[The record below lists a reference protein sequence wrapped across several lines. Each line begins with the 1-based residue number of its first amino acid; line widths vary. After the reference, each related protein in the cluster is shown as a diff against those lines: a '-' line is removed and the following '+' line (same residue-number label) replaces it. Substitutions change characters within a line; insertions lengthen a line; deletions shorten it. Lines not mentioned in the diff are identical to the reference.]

1 MQAFGDT
8 EAVELFRD
16 NVGAARR
23 VRQEDQLLA
32 GSVKSLK
39 GIHHAGKYG
48 DAVMHDA
55 PEIEDKTFIPVY
67 DIAQALE
74 YWDAHGRSPAVSGV
88 SGGSWLF
95 RGSPKR

>member
-1 MQAFGDT
+1 MKAFGDT

-23 VRQEDQLLA
+23 VRQEDKLLA
-32 GSVKSLK
+32 GSVKSLQ
-39 GIHHAGKYG
+39 GIYHAGKDG
-48 DAVMHDA
+48 DAVVHDA
-55 PEIEDKTFIPVY
+55 PEIEDKTFILVD
-67 DIAQALE
+67 DIAHALE
-74 YWDAHGRSPAVSGV
+74 DWDAHGRSPAVSGV